1 MKKYAVLFILIS
13 IITTLACKSKDD
25 VEPDY
30 GTKAKL
36 SGSVELF
43 DEGTK
48 AMPKD
53 SMLVFIFG
61 SSPLISDT
69 TDASGNFQFADVVYG
84 TYSITFQKKG
94 YGTFTLNHVY
104 HQKGDTKISTIPK
117 LGEFSTT
124 KITHLSSNVNGSSIG
139 MSVTT
144 EPEAS
149 NTNTRYIRFFYHN
162 TDDVSNV
169 HYIGYSNVIS
179 ANNNPFEF
187 KINLHKLIDMGFKSG
202 DKIWVK
208 AYGDAL
214 YSNDY
219 IDLISGN
226 HIFPNLNFHSAAAV
240 SFIMP

>member
-1 MKKYAVLFILIS
+1 MKKYVVLFILIS
-13 IITTLACKSKDD
+13 IITAVACKSDDD

-48 AMPKD
+48 AMPND
-53 SMLVFIFG
+53 SMIVFIFG
-61 SSPLISDT
+61 SNPLISDT
-69 TDASGNFQFADVVYG
+69 TDALGNFQFTDVVYG

-117 LGEFSTT
+117 LGQFSTT
-124 KITHLSSNVNGSSIG
+124 KITHLSSSVNGSSIG
-139 MSVTT
+139 ISVTT
-144 EPEAS
+144 DPAGN
-149 NTNTRYIRFFYHN
+149 NTDVRYIRFFYYN
-162 TDDVSNV
+162 TDDVSYI
-169 HYIGYSNVIS
+169 HYIGYSNVITV
-179 ANNNPFEF
+179 ANNPFEF
-187 KINLHKLIDMGFKSG
+187 KVNLHKLIDMGFKSG

-208 AYGDAL
+208 AYGDAMH
-214 YSNDY
+214 SNDY

-226 HIFPNLNFHSAAAV
+226 HVFPNINLHSAAAV